1 MILRVCKSTN
11 KHGLEPW
18 AFADGS
24 EGEIKS
30 LENELRQLTKDKS
43 EGST

>member
-11 KHGLEPW
+11 EPVHPLW
-18 AFADGS
+18 TSADCG

-43 EGST
+43 ETST